1 MKGKNILCSLA
12 LIGGGGNASPL
23 FAQASTLDT
32 TVALIQNVRINDD
45 LIYF

>member
-1 MKGKNILCSLA
+1 MFTGFNW
-12 LIGGGGNASPL
+12 GGGNASPL